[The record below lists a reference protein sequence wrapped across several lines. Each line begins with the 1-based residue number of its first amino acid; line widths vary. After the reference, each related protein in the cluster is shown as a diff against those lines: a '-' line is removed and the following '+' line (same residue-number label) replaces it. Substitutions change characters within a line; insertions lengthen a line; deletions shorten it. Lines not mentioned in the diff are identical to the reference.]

1 MTRKDVF
8 LHRQFAT
15 RWNFSPNRLRRIC
28 RDQFS
33 HSLLRRLLRLTLYF
47 YSTRFWYFPTS
58 FLLLNWDQNN
68 NLEARNTQKYF
79 RISSDKVTKK
89 LWSRYG
95 KLCICAYF
103 ACFMF
108 SLLRF
113 SREHTKIQNLCAA
126 TLRRTIMFNPQI
138 ESNCLWKSV
147 MFHMCRCRRW
157 RKNARPLT
165 PELFS
170 FSTGKVC
177 RYNKFGSTLQAPDK
191 FRVKSKSKLKPNID
205 SARDPKRLL
214 NGSLMVF
221 VQWIKH

>member
-8 LHRQFAT
+8 LHRQ
-15 RWNFSPNRLRRIC
+15 
-28 RDQFS
+28 
-33 HSLLRRLLRLTLYF
+33 HSLKFLSQPSRLPVVYVETSFHIHFLGDFFFFLLLYF
-47 YSTRFWYFPTS
+47 YFTRFWYFFP
-58 FLLLNWDQNN
+58 LLFIEIKIIILKRATRS
-68 NLEARNTQKYF
+68 EKYF
-79 RISSDKVTKK
+79 RISSDKITKK

-147 MFHMCRCRRW
+147 MFHMCRCRR
-157 RKNARPLT
+157 
-165 PELFS
+165 
-170 FSTGKVC
+170 
-177 RYNKFGSTLQAPDK
+177 
-191 FRVKSKSKLKPNID
+191 
-205 SARDPKRLL
+205 
-214 NGSLMVF
+214 
-221 VQWIKH
+221 